1 MLLCQLFDLLL
12 RLLSVDSLD
21 VLETL
26 LHLFLEPYQTNAF
39 ASLFLLLLL
48 PQLLI
53 RLVLIMFAILL
64 LPLLLWLRCLK
75 ELSGDLLVLV
85 GHKRVHIGEKAE
97 SILL

>member
-1 MLLCQLFDLLL
+1 MLLSQLFDLLL
-12 RLLSVDSLD
+12 RFFSVDSLD

-75 ELSGDLLVLV
+75 ELSGDLLVLF

>member
-1 MLLCQLFDLLL
+1 MLLSQLFDLLL

-26 LHLFLEPYQTNAF
+26 LYFLLQTYQTHAF
-39 ASLFLLLLL
+39 APLFLLLLL
-48 PQLLI
+48 PRLLI
-53 RLVLIMFAILL
+53 RLVLIMFSILL

-85 GHKRVHIGEKAE
+85 GYERVHIGEKAE